1 MSHFVDALAQARSEI
16 RNQRWVIVGLA
27 VVALYAMHNWRAATT
42 HFTAH
47 FPPDLRNGSSIELSE
62 KPVVPDTTVYTF
74 AFYIWQQVNRWQVDG
89 AKNYGEQIHALRN
102 YLTPGCSAQLLADK
116 DLRHKTGEL
125 VRRTRALMEIPGLGY
140 RPERV
145 QVLGGNAW
153 KALVDLQLQET
164 QSGVTVKDT
173 YIRYPLRV
181 VRYDVDREKNPWQL
195 AIDCF
200 GTDRPARLDA
210 KAVEVARAAHAAVPA
225 TKDGTAAQP
234 SATGAMEAAQGAAA
248 RPSTVA
254 SGGIEPPVLP
264 RPSADSVSE
273 GIQR

>member
-1 MSHFVDALAQARSEI
+1 
-16 RNQRWVIVGLA
+16 
-27 VVALYAMHNWRAATT
+27 
-42 HFTAH
+42 
-47 FPPDLRNGSSIELSE
+47 
-62 KPVVPDTTVYTF
+62 
-74 AFYIWQQVNRWQVDG
+74 
-89 AKNYGEQIHALRN
+89 
-102 YLTPGCSAQLLADK
+102 
-116 DLRHKTGEL
+116 
-125 VRRTRALMEIPGLGY
+125 MEIPGLGY

-248 RPSTVA
+248 RPSTAA
-254 SGGIEPPVLP
+254 SGAIEPPVLP

>member
-1 MSHFVDALAQARSEI
+1 MSHYVDALTQARSEI
-16 RNQRWVIVGLA
+16 RSQRWVMLA
-27 VVALYAMHNWRAATT
+27 LAIVALYAMYNWRSATT

-47 FPPDLRNGSSIELSE
+47 FPPDLRNGSSIELSD

-74 AFYIWQQVNRWQVDG
+74 AFYIWQQVNRWQADG
-89 AKNYGEQIHALRN
+89 AKNYGEQIHALHN
-102 YLTPGCSAQLLADK
+102 YLTPGCSAQLLADMDQRNK
-116 DLRHKTGEL
+116 AGEL

-145 QVLGGNAW
+145 QVLGANAW

-200 GTDRPARLDA
+200 GTERPARLEA
-210 KAVEVARAAHAAVPA
+210 KAVEVARSAHAVVPVRSDGAAAPTA
-225 TKDGTAAQP
+225 T
-234 SATGAMEAAQGAAA
+234 TGSLEAAQGAAA
-248 RPSTVA
+248 RPSSAA
-254 SGGIEPPVLP
+254 SGAIEPPTLP
-264 RPSADSVSE
+264 RPAVDSE
-273 GIQR
+273 GIPR